1 MNVVGR
7 DSTPNRL
14 AAAGW
19 ASISIS
25 TWDTSGTSAHT
36 WSTTRRT
43 EAHGPHQSALK
54 WTTVGPVWDR
64 PRSDVSSEVSR
75 SASRN
80 TPERRLST
88 APLAAAVASAA
99 IIAVAAIASVLTR
112 PPYFRCRVGLLD
124 PLRWRSP
131 RRATLRARA
140 AG

>member
-64 PRSDVSSEVSR
+64 PRSDVSSGVSPTG
-75 SASRN
+75 SRT

-88 APLAAAVASAA
+88 APIAAGGPRAAVFS
-99 IIAVAAIASVLTR
+99 
-112 PPYFRCRVGLLD
+112 G
-124 PLRWRSP
+124 
-131 RRATLRARA
+131 